1 MGTSP
6 QGALLALGCSGFW
19 LEVSRE
25 WLLSTQSL
33 GGDSGRERSRTKC
46 SWRVQRVAEVVGF
59 GNFFQQWRMT
69 GVYRQGSKLIKADLS
84 CFLGG

>member
-6 QGALLALGCSGFW
+6 QGALLALGCGGFW

-33 GGDSGRERSRTKC
+33 GGDSGRERSRRVC
-46 SWRVQRVAEVVGF
+46 SSREVQLESSKGCRSGRIWQ
-59 GNFFQQWRMT
+59 FFPAVEDDGGVQT
-69 GVYRQGSKLIKADLS
+69 GK
-84 CFLGG
+84 